1 MSVRRSVYLFFIP
14 GTLLYLVFFVY
25 PTLAGLYN
33 SFTDWDGMSDS
44 ARFVGLDNYRSVAE
58 NIIFHKALG
67 NNLKFMLSVVVVQT
81 VVSLIV
87 ALLLVKNTKPNVAL
101 RALYFFP
108 TILSSAAVGFIA
120 TYVYDPNL
128 GLLNELLRTLG
139 LSSLTQ
145 SWLGNPSIAIYS
157 IAGVQAWA
165 HIGQMAILYIAGLHS
180 IPEELIEAAKLD
192 GGNRWQIFRKVT
204 WPLLG
209 PAATIVVAYTTI
221 QSFKAFDL
229 IFVMTRGGTNYSTEI
244 LSTYI
249 YSAAFQNYKFGQA
262 SAASIYFLFI
272 ISLITFLQFRALRAN
287 RITY

>member
-229 IFVMTRGGTNYSTEI
+229 IFVMTRGGPNYSTEI